1 MTRSKTW
8 MVALPALLFACCLA
22 APKLWGDGRGQ
33 ENSAGRPGS
42 ALAFGASATAS
53 LVPVASLNVPSG
65 TPAGQPLGPA
75 FVPTGTDPLQSGSA
89 SLGRD
94 SMAHIDLNGASP
106 NQTYSAYFCRFGF
119 GPTGCV
125 LLGQAGG
132 ISTDSSGNGHATLA
146 FPATAGSED
155 WSGLV
160 LIARTIGTA
169 TTYEYAGAVQL
180 SISPTAQPSFE
191 IQGQIS
197 SITST
202 ATTESFVISPLAEVI
217 TTDSSTMYQGT
228 VHSFTGL
235 MVGMQVTVKGVVLS
249 DGTLLATDVIGH

>member
-8 MVALPALLFACCLA
+8 MVAIPALLFACCIA
-22 APKLWGDGRGQ
+22 APKLWADGHGN
-33 ENSAGRPGS
+33 ESSAGQPGS
-42 ALAFGASATAS
+42 GLFFGAPAAAS
-53 LVPVASLNVPSG
+53 LVPVAGLNVPSG
-65 TPAGQPLGPA
+65 TPAGEPLGPA
-75 FVPTGTDPLQSGSA
+75 FLPTGTDPLQSGSA

-94 SMAHIDLNGASP
+94 SMVHVDLNGASP

-125 LLGQAGG
+125 LLGQAGA
-132 ISTDSSGNGHATLA
+132 ITTDSNGNGHASLA
-146 FPATAGSED
+146 FPATAGSEE

-160 LIARTIGTA
+160 LITRTIGTA
-169 TTYEYAGAVQL
+169 TTYEYAGAVQV
-180 SISPTAQPSFE
+180 SVSPTAQPSFE

-202 ATTESFVISPLAEVI
+202 ATTQSFVISPLAEMI
-217 TTDSSTMYQGT
+217 TTDSSTIYQGT

-249 DGTLLATDVIGH
+249 DGTLLATDVIAH